1 MITVKEMRAL
11 EINST
16 SLGVP
21 TLLLMENAGRS
32 VKDEIVTRFE
42 NNVKEKQV
50 YIFVGHGGKGGDALV
65 TARHLAGEGANVNV
79 ILLGENKHEDAVLN
93 LNAIEEMDFS
103 IKMITVKDVEEL
115 KPLTADI
122 LVDGML
128 GTGFSGRPREP
139 FRTAIKVFNQSK
151 GYKVSIDVPSGINA
165 DTGEAFQDEY
175 VKPDLVVT
183 FHDMKPGLLKYNFN
197 IVVKKI
203 GIPPE
208 AEIYAGPGDVI
219 VNLPKRR
226 FSSKKGEN
234 GRVLV
239 IGGSYTFSGAP
250 TLAGMAALRT
260 GADLVYVAAPEDTAK
275 IIAGYSPDL
284 ISIKL
289 QGKNISPSNL
299 EELKP
304 WIDRAD
310 VVIIGPGMGLSDETV
325 EASKTIVNYLREKNK
340 TAVIDADAL
349 KAIKG
354 YELYNK
360 VVITPHAGEFKIF
373 FGEEPSINMRERI
386 NQVVRNAEKCKCTV
400 LLKGYIDIISDGKR
414 FKLNKTGN
422 PGMTVGGSG
431 DTLTGI
437 VGTLM
442 AQRIEPFIAA
452 YLGVFINSLAGTLA
466 YNKLGANL
474 APTDIVNEIPNVI
487 NNPLEAF
494 KKKVY
499 KRILE

>member
-226 FSSKKGEN
+226 FSSKKGESS
-234 GRVLV
+234 V
-239 IGGSYTFSGAP
+239 
-250 TLAGMAALRT
+250 
-260 GADLVYVAAPEDTAK
+260 
-275 IIAGYSPDL
+275 
-284 ISIKL
+284 
-289 QGKNISPSNL
+289 
-299 EELKP
+299 
-304 WIDRAD
+304 
-310 VVIIGPGMGLSDETV
+310 SD
-325 EASKTIVNYLREKNK
+325 
-340 TAVIDADAL
+340 
-349 KAIKG
+349 
-354 YELYNK
+354 
-360 VVITPHAGEFKIF
+360 
-373 FGEEPSINMRERI
+373 
-386 NQVVRNAEKCKCTV
+386 
-400 LLKGYIDIISDGKR
+400 
-414 FKLNKTGN
+414 
-422 PGMTVGGSG
+422 
-431 DTLTGI
+431 
-437 VGTLM
+437 
-442 AQRIEPFIAA
+442 
-452 YLGVFINSLAGTLA
+452 
-466 YNKLGANL
+466 
-474 APTDIVNEIPNVI
+474 
-487 NNPLEAF
+487 
-494 KKKVY
+494 
-499 KRILE
+499 